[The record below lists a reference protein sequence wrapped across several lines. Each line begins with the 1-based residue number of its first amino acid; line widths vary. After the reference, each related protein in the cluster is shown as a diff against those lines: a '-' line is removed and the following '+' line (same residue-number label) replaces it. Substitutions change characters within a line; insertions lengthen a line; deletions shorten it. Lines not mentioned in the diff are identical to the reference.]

1 MCETRLKYAAGIAMV
16 QVDSRKM
23 TYKEMVP
30 DRFLNDMHYELYE
43 NRFKELFLEKDS
55 VSSFVATDSNH
66 HVEGFKSGGENRLRE
81 NDCELHTICL
91 VEDYQ
96 GKQIGSKLIKKLT
109 EALDK
114 QNYHKMIVQVL
125 TGNAA
130 KKFYEKTGAKYLDS
144 SRISILGKVLE
155 KSVYSWE
162 NIKQIMNSK

>member
-1 MCETRLKYAAGIAMV
+1 MKI
-16 QVDSRKM
+16 DSK
-23 TYKEMVP
+23 
-30 DRFLNDMHYELYE
+30 
-43 NRFKELFLEKDS
+43 
-55 VSSFVATDSNH
+55 SSSWKRTPLVGFVATDSNH
-66 HVEGFKSGGENRLRE
+66 RVEGFKSGGENRLRE

>member
-1 MCETRLKYAAGIAMV
+1 MQQELLWFKL
-16 QVDSRKM
+16 DSGKM

-30 DRFLNDMHYELYE
+30 DRFLNDMHYDLYE
-43 NRFKELFLEKDS
+43 NRFKELFLEKDPIS
-55 VSSFVATDSNH
+55 RFPPPDSNH
-66 HVEGFKSGGENRLRE
+66 HVEGFKSGGGNRLRE

-109 EALDK
+109 EVLDK

-162 NIKQIMNSK
+162 NIKQIMNPK